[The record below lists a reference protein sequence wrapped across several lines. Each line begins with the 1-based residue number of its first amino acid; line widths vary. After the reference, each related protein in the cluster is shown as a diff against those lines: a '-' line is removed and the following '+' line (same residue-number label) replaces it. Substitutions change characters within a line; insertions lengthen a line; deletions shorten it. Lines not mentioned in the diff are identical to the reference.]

1 MLKEGFAINT
11 KTNKKHVHIKSAI
24 PIYAAALVFLLW
36 GLFSPIYRGIF
47 IFLQIVSSVAV
58 YFVVSHFVPG
68 RIVEVE
74 EKTSTGD
81 AEIDR
86 LIEEGRETVKRLR
99 EAAQVMGD
107 ERLKNALTRI
117 SNAGEGILNETLRD
131 ESERRSIYTFL
142 SYYLPT
148 VEKLMSNYVTF
159 AGAGENVQESRA
171 RIEDSLDMVAQAF
184 EKQLDKMYRNEAVDV
199 KTDIAVMEAMLKGEG
214 LVQNQGK

>member
-11 KTNKKHVHIKSAI
+11 KTNKKHVHIKSAV

>member
-11 KTNKKHVHIKSAI
+11 KTNKKHVHIKSAV

-47 IFLQIVSSVAV
+47 IFLQIISSVAV